1 MTAFPRLIALG
12 VMSDTVRSPLLPEVP
27 TISEAGL
34 PGYAD
39 LFAIWAPAGI
49 PALVVNKLYS
59 GVKTVLQNEAVQK
72 QLAERGYQL
81 AARRP
86 RISRNSSRPKPT
98 STARSSRPSAWE
110 KN

>member
-12 VMSDTVRSPLLPEVP
+12 VSDTVRSPLLPEVP
-27 TISEAGL
+27 RISEAGL

-39 LFAIWAPAGI
+39 
-49 PALVVNKLYS
+49 
-59 GVKTVLQNEAVQK
+59 KTVLQNEAVQK

-86 RISRNSSRPKPT
+86 RNSSRPKPT